1 MSKFCPNCGEK
12 VEDTAVF
19 CPECGQNLNTQSQPA
34 AQPQPVVQPQQ
45 SFQAQPQ
52 QPMQQNP
59 YQPAQ
64 PQQPMNGYNQG
75 QPNGYNPYGQQG
87 GYQQPGYQSPQYGGY
102 NAGPKPENII
112 QAFKW
117 TTYTGRL
124 NRQRYFLRSI
134 AFGLAAFVLAMI
146 GAAVALAM
154 DFAEDEI
161 EGVCYIFCL
170 PVFVLSYMNAMKRCH
185 DLDKPGWL
193 AICTLIPIV
202 NILVG
207 IYLLFFKGTEGPNQY
222 GDDPLMFP

>member
-1 MSKFCPNCGEK
+1 MSKYCPNCGEK
-12 VEDTAVF
+12 VDDSVAF
-19 CPECGQNLNTQSQPA
+19 CPECGQNFNTQPQGAP
-34 AQPQPVVQPQQ
+34 QPQPVVQQPIQPQP
-45 SFQAQPQ
+45 QPQ

-59 YQPAQ
+59 YQPVP

-87 GYQQPGYQSPQYGGY
+87 GFQQPGYQQPQYGGY
-102 NAGPKPENII
+102 NAGPKPDNII

-124 NRQRYFLRSI
+124 NRQRYFLRGL
-134 AFGLAAFVLAMI
+134 AFGLAAFALAMI
-146 GAAVALAM
+146 GAMLGLAM
-154 DFAEDEI
+154 DFSEDAS
-161 EGVCYIFCL
+161 EGLGYIFCI

-193 AICTLIPIV
+193 AIGTLVPFV
-202 NILVG
+202 NLFLG
-207 IYLLFFKGTEGPNQY
+207 IYLLFFRGTDGPNQY

>member
-1 MSKFCPNCGEK
+1 
-12 VEDTAVF
+12 
-19 CPECGQNLNTQSQPA
+19 
-34 AQPQPVVQPQQ
+34 
-45 SFQAQPQ
+45 
-52 QPMQQNP
+52 
-59 YQPAQ
+59 
-64 PQQPMNGYNQG
+64 MNGYNQG

-87 GYQQPGYQSPQYGGY
+87 GYQQPGYQPPQYGGY

-124 NRQRYFLRSI
+124 NRQRYFLRGL

-146 GAAVALAM
+146 GAMIALAM
-154 DFAEDEI
+154 DFTEDAAE
-161 EGVCYIFCL
+161 GFGYIVCL

-185 DLDKPGWL
+185 DLDKSGWL
-193 AICTLIPIV
+193 AICTLIPVV
-202 NILVG
+202 NLIVG

>member
-87 GYQQPGYQSPQYGGY
+87 GYQQPQYGGY
-102 NAGPKPENII
+102 NAGPKPDNII

-124 NRQRYFLRSI
+124 NRLRYFLRLLVI
-134 AFGLAAFVLAMI
+134 HILAVVIFTPIVLLAAATNDEDTIVIALIIAVLCTLPLD
-146 GAAVALAM
+146 VLLA
-154 DFAEDEI
+154 
-161 EGVCYIFCL
+161 FC
-170 PVFVLSYMNAMKRCH
+170 SIKRAH
-185 DLDKPGWL
+185 DLDKSGWL
-193 AICTLIPIV
+193 ALGIFVPYVQVLFY
-202 NILVG
+202 
-207 IYLLFFKGTEGPNQY
+207 IYLLFFKGTQGPNQY
-222 GDDPLMFP
+222 GDDPLMFS